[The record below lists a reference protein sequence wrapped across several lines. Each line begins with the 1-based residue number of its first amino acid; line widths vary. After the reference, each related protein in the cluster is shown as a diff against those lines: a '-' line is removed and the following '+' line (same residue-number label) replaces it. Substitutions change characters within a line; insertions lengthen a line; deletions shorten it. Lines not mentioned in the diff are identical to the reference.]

1 MLESALQRKAK
12 LFSRHKK
19 SLQHI
24 AVLFSGK
31 AGVQVIGLISQP
43 VLARLYTPSQFGEF
57 AVLNSLLAI
66 LLVASSGRYESGII
80 LTRRIHN
87 AKRLF
92 QVCQIALICYL
103 GILVTAGFLL
113 PASELE
119 SWAAK
124 NNFPVFYIWLI
135 PVMILFSGYWQILE
149 KWLIRLRKYSQISL
163 ALISQRIL
171 IFTGA
176 ITLAFFP
183 FNINGLIIGQLI
195 GFTGIFIFSIF
206 LHREP
211 LRIPLKATR
220 AYAYSFREFPFYSVP
235 SLYILLFIYHLPVL
249 WISYYSNK
257 ELTGYYNM
265 AFTLVMLPLTALS
278 MSTADI
284 YYERL
289 VRSDNQRQYVLIQ
302 KSLLFVTAILFPFA
316 VLIFFHGETLTVLLL
331 GPEWQK
337 AGYIASLLSPFVL
350 FQGLCSCLTIP
361 LNIYRKQSL
370 ALLFQILKLAFWILA
385 FWTGYYLGD
394 FYLSFKLVSF
404 FSLVHLAITAGVMY
418 PIIKKKHA
426 ID

>member
-1 MLESALQRKAK
+1 MLVSALQRKAK
-12 LFSRHKK
+12 LLSRHKQ

-43 VLARLYTPSQFGEF
+43 VLARLYSPSRFGEF
-57 AVLNSLLAI
+57 ALLNSILAI

-80 LTRRIHN
+80 LTKRVHN

-103 GILVTAGFLL
+103 GLLITAGLL
-113 PASELE
+113 FPPSELK

-124 NNFPVFYIWLI
+124 NGLPVFYVWLI

-149 KWLIRLRKYSQISL
+149 KWLIRLRKYSQISM

-171 IFTGA
+171 IFAGA
-176 ITLAFFP
+176 IVITFLP

-195 GFTGIFIFSIF
+195 GFAGIFVFSIF

-220 AYAYSFREFPFYSVP
+220 AYAYSFREFPLYSVP

-249 WISYYSNK
+249 WISYYFNK
-257 ELTGYYNM
+257 ELTGFYNM
-265 AFTLVMLPLTALS
+265 AFTLVMLPLTALT

-289 VRSDNQRQYVLIQ
+289 VRSNNQRQYHLIQ
-302 KSLLFVTAILFPFA
+302 KSLLYVTAILSPFS
-316 VLIFFHGETLTVLLL
+316 VLFFFHGEVLTVFLL
-331 GPEWQK
+331 GPEWQI
-337 AGYIASLLSPFVL
+337 AGNIASLLSPFVL

-370 ALLFQILKLAFWILA
+370 ALVFQVLKLAFWFLA
-385 FWTGYYLGD
+385 FWAGYYFSD
-394 FYLSFKLVSF
+394 IYLSFKLVSF
-404 FSLVHLAITAGVMY
+404 FSLIHLAITAAVMY
-418 PIIKKKHA
+418 PIIKKRHF
-426 ID
+426 IH